1 MIAIIPIA
9 TGQPL
14 DLAPDAEFEI
24 QMEQPLLSDELPAPF
39 STQISFP
46 PTARNNEVF
55 GFAGY
60 ETLFEPTHKK
70 VYCRLELF
78 GLPWMNG
85 TLVYDGIEDGNL
97 QYTFTG
103 QDILGLDDG
112 SENFSI
118 QYGMSTMDTYVGE
131 NGRHN
136 IMAPLILNEGQQ
148 AKEHGD
154 DDGQVDVSV
163 KYKNYYGIF
172 WRANQN
178 TVDKTEF
185 IFAPALNLKYCFLSA
200 FFPSDGHRQLS
211 TSQTV
216 QAYLQQL
223 AIVCPYRNKTWSA
236 SIASLLEDEY
246 ITFSKSSIPKLTAK
260 DIIENICKILCCS
273 IYIERDTVKMLN
285 AADVL
290 ESTPEILD
298 KSIISDVYTSSVLKA
313 QNYSFKFGNDDSEN
327 TYEPKASD
335 GSGETPAQTNLDDY
349 AFWVPNTDEYKAFRH
364 VRDNNIQEDV
374 YSRKFYTNHSFS
386 TILCDN
392 LLHNIGVCEKQ
403 VGAEEDMDRSTGWKL
418 VRCVPQ
424 NLRRPQGA
432 GVVSRYIMTPII
444 PAISVDEERGDS
456 VYIGL
461 LKDAYAQL
469 TDRGYYYDT
478 NGDITNDGVSI
489 APKDLYTTLHHTL
502 ADWVS
507 KDRQVLKVSLN
518 VTVSYLIDGLKLW
531 RRYYFAGRYWLIK
544 SLTVHCSA
552 KADKPEVEA
561 EFVEC

>member
-14 DLAPDAEFEI
+14 DLAPDAEFDI

-46 PTARNNEVF
+46 PTARNNKVF

-70 VYCRLELF
+70 VYCRLEIF

-103 QDILGLDDG
+103 QDILGLDEDCFQFVDLRIL
-112 SENFSI
+112 SLIEKV
-118 QYGMSTMDTYVGE
+118 VGE
-131 NGRHN
+131 DGRWP

-154 DDGQVDVSV
+154 GDGQVAVSV
-163 KYKNYYGIF
+163 KYKNYYGIY

-178 TVDKTEF
+178 TIDKTEF
-185 IFAPALNLKYCFLSA
+185 IFSPAINIDFCFFSA
-200 FFPSDGHRQLS
+200 FFPVSGPRQLS
-211 TSQTV
+211 ISQTV
-216 QAYLQQL
+216 QDYMQQL
-223 AIVCPYRNKTWSA
+223 AIVCPYHNDTWESSFSQTDGHKYIMANKRT
-236 SIASLLEDEY
+236 L
-246 ITFSKSSIPKLTAK
+246 PKLTAK

-298 KSIISDVYTSSVLKA
+298 KSIISDVYTSSVIKA

-327 TYEPKASD
+327 TYEPKAAD
-335 GSGETPAQTNLDDY
+335 GSGETPAQTNLDDS
-349 AFWVPNTDEYKAFRH
+349 AFWGQNTDEYKAFRH

-374 YSRKFYTNHSFS
+374 YSRKFYRNLSFS

-489 APKDLYTTLHHTL
+489 APKDLHTTLHHTL